1 MMGRTKN
8 VQAIS
13 KMRMTFNFPSI
24 TKMRRSF
31 AIYFLRKIFKRYSNI
46 YIFCKDDISIYRNI
60 SSILF
65 YYKISFHEI
74 KGRYFQYGM
83 P

>member
-1 MMGRTKN
+1 MIGRTKN

-13 KMRMTFNFPSI
+13 KMRMTFDFPSI

-31 AIYFLRKIFKRYSNI
+31 AIYFLRKIFERYSNV
-46 YIFCKDDISIYRNI
+46 YIFCKDNI
-60 SSILF
+60 SKKYFMYTILLQN
-65 YYKISFHEI
+65 II
-74 KGRYFQYGM
+74 

>member
-1 MMGRTKN
+1 MRGCTKN

-31 AIYFLRKIFKRYSNI
+31 AIYFLRKIFERYSNV
-46 YIFCKDDISIYRNI
+46 YIFCKDNI
-60 SSILF
+60 SKVRVDRTELQEYFKYTILLQN
-65 YYKISFHEI
+65 II
-74 KGRYFQYGM
+74 

>member
-1 MMGRTKN
+1 MIGRKKN

-31 AIYFLRKIFKRYSNI
+31 AIYFLRKIFEGYSNI
-46 YIFCKDDISIYRNI
+46 YIFYRDDISINI

-65 YYKISFHEI
+65 CYKISFHEI
-74 KGRYFQYGM
+74 RSTYFQYGM